1 MIKLDTITRSLQI
14 VLTAAKTANDMPVVV
29 SYTERT
35 ATATTTTEGTQLA
48 SSNGTTPVTI
58 CAAPTSSTIVRS
70 VEHISVKNADTA
82 SKIVTINLLDTAT
95 NYALVTVTLAVGDEL
110 TYTANAGW
118 QVLDTNGNIK
128 TIFSM
133 NYPGATFTGLVNF
146 AAGTAIASAA
156 TVDLTA
162 ATGNIVHI
170 TGTTATS
177 ALTMNAGQWMMLI
190 ADGAWPLTYNATTN
204 KINTNGAN
212 YTLSAGDRVL
222 YHKDANGVV
231 IGEIFSNSGTS
242 IIGVNYSM
250 VRLNTANGFGST
262 NTKIRRFTNVITNQG
277 SDITYADSA
286 TLGASFTIN
295 TSGIYGISYTDQFSG
310 ASYMGVSLNT
320 TQPTVAIFSLTAS
333 EIVCGGQA
341 PAANT
346 VGHCGAQIYLPAGSV
361 IRAHDDIVGSGTVT
375 NATQFLITRLD

>member
-29 SYTERT
+29 SYSERT

-82 SKIVTINLLDTAT
+82 LKVVTINLLDTAT

-146 AAGTAIASAA
+146 AAGTAIVSAA

-162 ATGNIVHI
+162 ATGNIIHI

-242 IIGVNYSM
+242 IVGVNYSM
-250 VRLNTANGFGST
+250 VRLNTANGYGST
-262 NTKIRRFTNVITNQG
+262 NTKIRRFTNTVVNQG
-277 SDITYADSA
+277 ADITYADSA

-295 TSGIYGISYTDQFSG
+295 TSGIYGV
-310 ASYMGVSLNT
+310 SYMECFNAGAWTGLSKDTTVPTTSWPSIPIAEQLAGSSTTVSG
-320 TQPTVAIFSLTAS
+320 QGAI
-333 EIVCGGQA
+333 
-341 PAANT
+341 AAWT
-346 VGHCGAQIYLPAGSV
+346 GYLPAGSV
-361 IRAHDDIVGSGTVT
+361 IRPHTDGAAVGPVQPIFTIARIG
-375 NATQFLITRLD
+375 